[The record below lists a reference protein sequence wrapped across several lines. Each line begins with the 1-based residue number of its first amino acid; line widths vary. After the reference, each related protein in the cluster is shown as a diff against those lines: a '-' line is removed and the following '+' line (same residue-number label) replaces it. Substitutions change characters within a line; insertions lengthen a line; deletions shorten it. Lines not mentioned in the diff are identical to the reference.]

1 MTAAN
6 PYADR
11 LACLSVIVPVYNEE
25 VVLPLFFS
33 RLMAVL
39 DTLPINHEI
48 VFVDDGSRDG
58 SVGFIAGLC
67 AANPKVRLI
76 KLSRN
81 FGKES
86 ALTAGIDHAT
96 GDAAIIIDAD
106 LQDPPEEIPRMVAAW
121 REGVDVVTMKRS
133 ERAGETPAK
142 RFSAWLFY
150 RLLGRMS
157 RQPIPHDTGDFRL
170 ISRKAMDLLR
180 QLTERNRY
188 MKGLFAW
195 IGLPT
200 RELLYLRD
208 PRAAGET
215 KWNYLKLTGLALE
228 GITSFSIA
236 PLRAVTLLG
245 LFAAT
250 SGLLFGAA
258 IITKTLFMGEPVHG
272 YPSLVAIVTFLGG
285 VQLLGIGLLG
295 EYVGKTYFESKGRP
309 IYLIENATAAASTN
323 QTASVT
329 VRQMPG

>member
-6 PYADR
+6 PYGDN
-11 LACLSVIVPVYNEE
+11 LDCLSVIVPVYNEE
-25 VVLPLFFS
+25 AVLPLFFS

-58 SVGFIAGLC
+58 SVNFISALC
-67 AANPKVRLI
+67 AANPRVRLI

-96 GDAAIIIDAD
+96 GDAAVIIDAD

-133 ERAGETPAK
+133 ERAGETQAK
-142 RFSAWLFY
+142 RLSAWLFY
-150 RLLGRMS
+150 RLLGHMS

-170 ISRKAMDLLR
+170 LSRRALDLLR

-208 PRAAGET
+208 ARAAGET
-215 KWNYLKLTGLALE
+215 KWNYLRLAGLAME

-245 LFAAT
+245 LFAAAI
-250 SGLLFGAA
+250 GLLFGSV

-309 IYLIENATAAASTN
+309 IYLVEEATAARRSLQATQLVIG
-323 QTASVT
+323 QTT
-329 VRQMPG
+329 R